1 MGRPVKRDVNGVLV
15 FGDFTTTSVGI
26 RVVANISGTIRD
38 DVFIVKQKGTR
49 SYLVQDKSDSATGLC
64 RLANKDSD
72 KLSTGEMLMTGRV
85 AADSD
90 QATNGRRIR
99 KLTKRIATD
108 FSGVRYKWSLAND
121 STSDDILL
129 VAL

>member
-26 RVVANISGTIRD
+26 RVVANIGGTIRD

-49 SYLVQDKSDSATGLC
+49 SYLVQDQSDSATGLC
-64 RLANKDSD
+64 RLVNKESGA
-72 KLSTGEMLMTGRV
+72 LSTGEMVMSGRV
-85 AADSD
+85 AAD
-90 QATNGRRIR
+90 ANEVTNGRRIR

-108 FSGVRYKWSLAND
+108 FNGVRYKWSLADD
-121 STSDDILL
+121 SSSDDILL

>member
-1 MGRPVKRDVNGVLV
+1 MGRPLKKDVNGVAV
-15 FGDFTTTSVGI
+15 FGTYASTAVGI
-26 RVVANISGTIRD
+26 RVVANIGGTIRD
-38 DVFIVKQKGTR
+38 DVYILKQTGTR
-49 SYLVQDKSDSATGLC
+49 AYRVFDVSDSATGLC
-64 RLANKDSD
+64 RLANKDDD

-85 AADSD
+85 AAD
-90 QATNGRRIR
+90 ANEVTNGRRIR

>member
-26 RVVANISGTIRD
+26 RVVANIGGTIRD

-64 RLANKDSD
+64 RLVNKDDD

-108 FSGVRYKWSLAND
+108 FSGVRYKWSLTND

>member
-26 RVVANISGTIRD
+26 RVVANIGGTIRD

-64 RLANKDSD
+64 RLANKDDD
-72 KLSTGEMLMTGRV
+72 KLSTGEMVMTGRV
-85 AADSD
+85 AADAD

-108 FSGVRYKWSLAND
+108 FSGVRYKWSLADD
-121 STSDDILL
+121 SSSDDILL